1 MLFTIEASIK
11 IIAKGLLF
19 NNLGPVLPYLKS
31 YWNLLD
37 AFVVIASLLDLI
49 TRLSGMNLQSLQA
62 LKALRAL
69 RALRPLRI
77 ISRNEGMR
85 LVTNALIASLPSMT
99 NVLLVCSLFILI
111 FGIMGVG
118 FFKGTFYHCQ
128 DKYDSDFKINM
139 DDVDTKAD
147 CLNLG
152 GEWVNKDS
160 HFDNTP
166 NAMNTLF

>member
-1 MLFTIEASIK
+1 
-11 IIAKGLLF
+11 
-19 NNLGPVLPYLKS
+19 
-31 YWNLLD
+31 
-37 AFVVIASLLDLI
+37 
-49 TRLSGMNLQSLQA
+49 
-62 LKALRAL
+62 
-69 RALRPLRI
+69 
-77 ISRNEGMR
+77 
-85 LVTNALIASLPSMT
+85 
-99 NVLLVCSLFILI
+99 
-111 FGIMGVG
+111 MGVG